1 MSKRGPY
8 AKGMERRDEILRAAV
23 DVISRDG
30 YRGASLSQIGRSIG
44 IDSAHIIY
52 YFSSREVLLQE
63 VLRIWDEGNV
73 ANLEADADIFAW
85 LVEGARRNTQT
96 PGLVQ
101 LYTAFAAEAAD
112 PTHPAHDFFRARFTA
127 LQGYIA
133 DEIRARQA
141 EGRVAPNLDADH
153 AAMML
158 IAQSDGLQ
166 VRWLVDRSIDM
177 AAALATEIDLL
188 LGTGDRPDA

>member
-8 AKGMERRDEILRAAV
+8 VKGLERRDEILRAAV
-23 DVISRDG
+23 EVISRDG

-63 VLRIWDEGNV
+63 VLRLWDEGNV
-73 ANLEADADIFAW
+73 SNLAPGTDIFAW
-85 LVEGARRNTQT
+85 LVEGARRNTKT

-112 PTHPAHDFFRARFTA
+112 PIHPAHDFFRARFDV

-133 DEIRARQA
+133 DEIRKRQA
-141 EGRVAPNLDADH
+141 AGDVTRALDADH

-177 AAALATEIDLL
+177 AAALAAEIDLL
-188 LGTGDRPDA
+188 LGTGDRVQ

>member
-1 MSKRGPY
+1 MKRRGPY
-8 AKGMERRDEILRAAV
+8 AKGQERRDEILRAAV
-23 DVISRDG
+23 EVISREG

-63 VLRIWDEGNV
+63 VLRMWDEGN
-73 ANLEADADIFAW
+73 AAELTADTDVFAW
-85 LVEGARRNTQT
+85 LVDGARRNTRT

-101 LYTAFAAEAAD
+101 LYTAFAAEAVDAS
-112 PTHPAHDFFRARFTA
+112 HPAHEFFRARFA
-127 LQGYIA
+127 VLQSYIA
-133 DEIRARQA
+133 DEIRKRQA
-141 EGRVAPNLDADH
+141 AGSVTPTLDADH

-177 AAALATEIDLL
+177 AAALETEIDLL
-188 LGTGDRPDA
+188 LGNGEGRK

>member
-1 MSKRGPY
+1 MKKRGPY
-8 AKGMERRDEILRAAV
+8 AKGQERRNEILRAAV
-23 DVISRDG
+23 EVISREG

-52 YFSSREVLLQE
+52 YFSSREMLLQE
-63 VLRIWDEGNV
+63 VLRMWDEDNAAQLTTGEDV
-73 ANLEADADIFAW
+73 FAG
-85 LVEGARRNTQT
+85 LVEGARRNTNS

-101 LYTAFAAEAAD
+101 LYTAFAAEAVDAS
-112 PTHPAHDFFRARFTA
+112 HPAHEFFQARFA
-127 LQGYIA
+127 VLQSYIA
-133 DEIRARQA
+133 DEIRRRQA
-141 EGRVAPNLDADH
+141 AGVVAAALDADH

-177 AAALATEIDLL
+177 AAALETEIELL
-188 LGTGDRPDA
+188 LGNGEGRK

>member
-8 AKGMERRDEILRAAV
+8 AKGQERRDEILRAAV
-23 DVISRDG
+23 EVISRDG
-30 YRGASLSQIGRSIG
+30 YRGASLGQIGRSIG

-63 VLRIWDEGNV
+63 VLRIWDEGNAV
-73 ANLEADADIFAW
+73 QPAAGADIFAW
-85 LVEGARRNTQT
+85 MVEAARRNTST

-112 PTHPAHDFFRARFTA
+112 PSHPSHDFFRTRFTT

-133 DEIRARQA
+133 DEIRKRQSGGSVPPA
-141 EGRVAPNLDADH
+141 LDADH

-177 AAALATEIDLL
+177 AAALATEINLL
-188 LGTGDRPDA
+188 LGTGDGR

>member
-1 MSKRGPY
+1 MSRRGPY
-8 AKGMERRDEILRAAV
+8 AKGQERRDEILRAAV
-23 DVISRDG
+23 EVISRDG

-52 YFSSREVLLQE
+52 YFASREALLQE
-63 VLRIWDEGNV
+63 VLRMWDEGN
-73 ANLEADADIFAW
+73 AAQPAADADIFAW
-85 LVEGARRNTQT
+85 MVEAARCNTNT

-112 PTHPAHDFFRARFTA
+112 PAHPAHDFFRSRFTA

-133 DEIRARQA
+133 DEIRNRQA
-141 EGRVAPNLDADH
+141 AGSVAQSLDADH

-177 AAALATEIDLL
+177 ASALATEIDLL
-188 LGTGDRPDA
+188 LGTGDGLR

>member
-1 MSKRGPY
+1 MKRRGPY
-8 AKGMERRDEILRAAV
+8 AKGQERRDEILRAAV
-23 DVISRDG
+23 EVISRDG

-44 IDSAHIIY
+44 IDGAHIIY

-63 VLRIWDEGNV
+63 VLRMWDEGNV
-73 ANLEADADIFAW
+73 ASLTADKDIFAS
-85 LVEGARRNTQT
+85 LVETARRNTTT

-112 PTHPAHDFFRARFTA
+112 PSHPAHDFFGARFTA

-133 DEIRARQA
+133 DEIRKRQA
-141 EGRVAPNLDADH
+141 AGTVTPTLHADH

-188 LGTGDRPDA
+188 LGNADGRR

>member
-1 MSKRGPY
+1 MKRRGPY
-8 AKGMERRDEILRAAV
+8 AKGQERRDEILRAAV
-23 DVISRDG
+23 EVINREG

-63 VLRIWDEGNV
+63 VLRMWDEGN
-73 ANLEADADIFAW
+73 AAELTADTDVFAW
-85 LVEGARRNTQT
+85 LVDGARRNTRT

-101 LYTAFAAEAAD
+101 LYTAFAAEAVDAS
-112 PTHPAHDFFRARFTA
+112 HPAHEFFRARFTV
-127 LQGYIA
+127 LQSYIA
-133 DEIRARQA
+133 DEIRKRQA
-141 EGRVAPNLDADH
+141 AGSVTPTLDADH

-177 AAALATEIDLL
+177 AAALKTEIDLL
-188 LGTGDRPDA
+188 LGNGEGRK

>member
-8 AKGMERRDEILRAAV
+8 AKGQEKRDEILRAAV
-23 DVISRDG
+23 EIISRDG

-63 VLRIWDEGNV
+63 VLRIWDEGN
-73 ANLEADADIFAW
+73 AAHTAADADIFAW
-85 LVEGARRNTQT
+85 MVEAARRNTNT

-112 PTHPAHDFFRARFTA
+112 PAHPAHDFFRARFTA

-133 DEIRARQA
+133 DAIRKRQA
-141 EGRVAPNLDADH
+141 AGNVAPALDADH

-158 IAQSDGLQ
+158 IAQADGLQ

-188 LGTGDRPDA
+188 LGNGGGRK

>member
-8 AKGMERRDEILRAAV
+8 AKGQERRDEILRAAV
-23 DVISRDG
+23 EVISREG

-63 VLRIWDEGNV
+63 VLRNWDDDNAAQTAGGK
-73 ANLEADADIFAW
+73 DIFEWMVAS
-85 LVEGARRNTQT
+85 ARRNTKT

-112 PTHPAHDFFRARFTA
+112 PGHPAHDFFRARFTT

-133 DEIRARQA
+133 DEIRRRQKA
-141 EGRVAPNLDADH
+141 GSVAPELDADH

-177 AAALATEIDLL
+177 AASLATEIDLL
-188 LGTGDRPDA
+188 LGNGGGH

>member
-1 MSKRGPY
+1 MKRRGPY
-8 AKGMERRDEILRAAV
+8 AKGQERRDEILRAAV
-23 DVISRDG
+23 EVISREG
-30 YRGASLSQIGRSIG
+30 YRGASLSQIGRNIG

-63 VLRIWDEGNV
+63 VLRMWDEGN
-73 ANLEADADIFAW
+73 AAELTADTDVFAW
-85 LVEGARRNTQT
+85 LVDGARRNTRT

-101 LYTAFAAEAAD
+101 LYTAFAAEAVDAS
-112 PTHPAHDFFRARFTA
+112 HPAHEFFRARFA
-127 LQGYIA
+127 VLQSYIA
-133 DEIRARQA
+133 DEIRKRQA
-141 EGRVAPNLDADH
+141 AGSVTPTLDADH

-177 AAALATEIDLL
+177 AAALETEIDLL
-188 LGTGDRPDA
+188 LGNGEGRK

>member
-1 MSKRGPY
+1 MKRRGPY
-8 AKGMERRDEILRAAV
+8 AKGQERRDEILRAAV
-23 DVISRDG
+23 EVISREG

-63 VLRIWDEGNV
+63 VLRMWDEGN
-73 ANLEADADIFAW
+73 AAELTADTDVFAW
-85 LVEGARRNTQT
+85 LVDGARRNTRT

-101 LYTAFAAEAAD
+101 LYTAFAAEAVDAS
-112 PTHPAHDFFRARFTA
+112 HPAHEFFRARFA
-127 LQGYIA
+127 VLQAYIA
-133 DEIRARQA
+133 DEIRKRQA
-141 EGRVAPNLDADH
+141 AGSVTPTLDADH

-177 AAALATEIDLL
+177 AAALETEIDLL
-188 LGTGDRPDA
+188 LGNGEGRK

>member
-8 AKGMERRDEILRAAV
+8 AKGQERRDEILRAAV
-23 DVISRDG
+23 EVISRDG
-30 YRGASLSQIGRSIG
+30 YRGASLGQIGRSIG

-63 VLRIWDEGNV
+63 VLRIWDEGNAV
-73 ANLEADADIFAW
+73 QPASGADIFAW
-85 LVEGARRNTQT
+85 MVEAARRNTAT

-112 PTHPAHDFFRARFTA
+112 PAHPSHDFFRTRFTT

-133 DEIRARQA
+133 DEIRKRQS
-141 EGRVAPNLDADH
+141 EGRVAPALDADH

-188 LGTGDRPDA
+188 LGTGSGR

>member
-1 MSKRGPY
+1 
-8 AKGMERRDEILRAAV
+8 MERRDEILRAAV

-112 PTHPAHDFFRARFTA
+112 PAHPAHDFFRARFTA

-141 EGRVAPNLDADH
+141 EGRVTPKLDADH

>member
-8 AKGMERRDEILRAAV
+8 AKGQERRDDILRAAV
-23 DVISRDG
+23 EVISRDG

-52 YFSSREVLLQE
+52 YFSSREALLQE
-63 VLRIWDEGNV
+63 VLRIWDEGN
-73 ANLEADADIFAW
+73 AAQAAGADIFTW
-85 LVEGARRNTQT
+85 MVEAARRNTKT

-112 PTHPAHDFFRARFTA
+112 PAHPAHDFFRARFTA

-133 DEIRARQA
+133 DEIRKRQA
-141 EGRVAPNLDADH
+141 AGVVARALDADH

-177 AAALATEIDLL
+177 AAALATEINLL
-188 LGTGDRPDA
+188 LGNGDGPR

>member
-8 AKGMERRDEILRAAV
+8 AKGQERRDEILRAAAE
-23 DVISRDG
+23 VISREG

-63 VLRIWDEGNV
+63 VLRIWDQGNV
-73 ANLEADADIFAW
+73 IDVAADTDIFAW
-85 LVEGARRNTQT
+85 LIEAARRNTQT

-112 PTHPAHDFFRARFTA
+112 PAHPAHHFFVSRFTT
-127 LQGYIA
+127 LQGYSA
-133 DEIRARQA
+133 DAIRKRQA
-141 EGRVAPNLDADH
+141 AGSVRPTLDADH

-177 AAALATEIDLL
+177 AAALAIEIDLL
-188 LGTGDRPDA
+188 LGIGEPPR

>member
-1 MSKRGPY
+1 MKRRGHY
-8 AKGMERRDEILRAAV
+8 AKGQERRDEILRAAV
-23 DVISRDG
+23 EVISRDG

-63 VLRIWDEGNV
+63 VLRMWDEGNV
-73 ANLEADADIFAW
+73 AHLTADKDIFAS
-85 LVEGARRNTQT
+85 LVDTARRNTNT

-112 PTHPAHDFFRARFTA
+112 PAHPAHDFFRARFTA

-133 DEIRARQA
+133 DEIRKRQA
-141 EGRVAPNLDADH
+141 AGSVAPTLDADH

-177 AAALATEIDLL
+177 GAALATEIDLL
-188 LGTGDRPDA
+188 LGNG

>member
-8 AKGMERRDEILRAAV
+8 AKGQERRDEILRAAV
-23 DVISRDG
+23 EVISRDG
-30 YRGASLSQIGRSIG
+30 YRGASLGQIGRSIG
-44 IDSAHIIY
+44 IESAHIIY
-52 YFSSREVLLQE
+52 YFSSREALLQE
-63 VLRIWDEGNV
+63 VLRVWDEGNV
-73 ANLEADADIFAW
+73 ANLTPGTDIFTW
-85 LVEGARRNTQT
+85 LVQGARRNTKT

-101 LYTAFAAEAAD
+101 LYTAFAAEAVE
-112 PTHPAHDFFRARFTA
+112 PSHPAHEFFRARFTA
-127 LQGYIA
+127 LQAYIA
-133 DEIRARQA
+133 DEIRTRQA
-141 EGRVAPNLDADH
+141 AGTVTPALDADH

-188 LGTGDRPDA
+188 LGIENRPR

>member
-8 AKGMERRDEILRAAV
+8 AKGQERRDDILRAAV
-23 DVISRDG
+23 EVISRDG

-63 VLRIWDEGNV
+63 VLRMWDEGN
-73 ANLEADADIFAW
+73 AAELTADTDVFAW
-85 LVEGARRNTQT
+85 LVDGARRNTRT

-101 LYTAFAAEAAD
+101 LYTAFAAEAVDAS
-112 PTHPAHDFFRARFTA
+112 HPAHEFFRARFA
-127 LQGYIA
+127 VLQSYIA
-133 DEIRARQA
+133 DEIRKRQA
-141 EGRVAPNLDADH
+141 AGSVTPTLDADH

-177 AAALATEIDLL
+177 AAALETEIDLL
-188 LGTGDRPDA
+188 LGNGEGRK

>member
-1 MSKRGPY
+1 MSRRGPY
-8 AKGMERRDEILRAAV
+8 SKGQERRGEILRAAV
-23 DVISRDG
+23 EVISRDG
-30 YRGASLSQIGRSIG
+30 YRGASLGQIGRSIG

-63 VLRIWDEGNV
+63 VLRIWDEGN
-73 ANLEADADIFAW
+73 AAQPTADADIFTW
-85 LVEGARRNTQT
+85 MVEAARRNTET
-96 PGLVQ
+96 PGLIQ

-112 PTHPAHDFFRARFTA
+112 PSHPAHDFFRARFTA

-133 DEIRARQA
+133 DEIRKRQA
-141 EGRVAPNLDADH
+141 EGKVASALDADH

-177 AAALATEIDLL
+177 AAALATEIGLL
-188 LGTGDRPDA
+188 LGKGDGRP

>member
-8 AKGMERRDEILRAAV
+8 AKGQERRDEILRAAV
-23 DVISRDG
+23 EVISRDG
-30 YRGASLSQIGRSIG
+30 YRGASLGQIGRSIG
-44 IDSAHIIY
+44 IESAHIIY

-63 VLRIWDEGNV
+63 VLRTWDEGNAV
-73 ANLEADADIFAW
+73 EPAPGADIFAW
-85 LVEGARRNTQT
+85 MVEAARRNTAT

-112 PTHPAHDFFRARFTA
+112 PAHPAHDFFRARFAT

-133 DEIRARQA
+133 DEIRKRQS
-141 EGRVAPNLDADH
+141 GGSVAPSLDADH

-188 LGTGDRPDA
+188 LGTGGAQ

>member
-8 AKGMERRDEILRAAV
+8 AKGQERRDEILRAAV
-23 DVISRDG
+23 EVISRDG
-30 YRGASLSQIGRSIG
+30 YRGASLSQIGRAVG
-44 IDSAHIIY
+44 IDSAHILY
-52 YFSSREVLLQE
+52 YFSSRESLLQE
-63 VLRIWDEGNV
+63 VLRMWDEGNV
-73 ANLEADADIFAW
+73 AHMPPGMDIFAW
-85 LVEGARRNTQT
+85 LVEAARRNTQT

-112 PTHPAHDFFRARFTA
+112 PAHPAHDFFSARFLA

-133 DEIRARQA
+133 DEIRRRQEA
-141 EGRVAPNLDADH
+141 GTVAPALDADH

-188 LGTGDRPDA
+188 LGGAPR

>member
-1 MSKRGPY
+1 MRKRGPY
-8 AKGMERRDEILRAAV
+8 AKGQERRDEILRAAV
-23 DVISRDG
+23 EVISRDG

-52 YFSSREVLLQE
+52 YFSSREALLQE
-63 VLRIWDEGNV
+63 VLRIWDEGNAV
-73 ANLEADADIFAW
+73 QPSDDADIFAW
-85 LVEGARRNTQT
+85 MVEAARRNTET

-112 PTHPAHDFFRARFTA
+112 PAHPAHDFFRARFTA

-133 DEIRARQA
+133 DEIRKRQA
-141 EGRVAPNLDADH
+141 AGHVAPTLDADH

-188 LGTGDRPDA
+188 LGTAGGRP

>member
-1 MSKRGPY
+1 MKRRGPY
-8 AKGMERRDEILRAAV
+8 AKGQERRDEILHAAV
-23 DVISRDG
+23 EVISRDG

-44 IDSAHIIY
+44 IDGAHIIY
-52 YFSSREVLLQE
+52 YFSSREALLQE
-63 VLRIWDEGNV
+63 VLRIWDEGNAV
-73 ANLEADADIFAW
+73 QPAVDADIFAW
-85 LVEGARRNTQT
+85 MVEAARRNTTT

-112 PTHPAHDFFRARFTA
+112 PAHPAHDFFRARFTA
-127 LQGYIA
+127 LQGHIGN
-133 DEIRARQA
+133 EIRRRQA
-141 EGRVAPNLDADH
+141 AGTVTPTLDADH

-188 LGTGDRPDA
+188 LGNADGRR

>member
-8 AKGMERRDEILRAAV
+8 AKGQERRDDILRAAV
-23 DVISRDG
+23 EVISRDG

-73 ANLEADADIFAW
+73 ANLAADTDIFAW
-85 LVEGARRNTQT
+85 LVEVARRNTRT

-101 LYTAFAAEAAD
+101 LYTAFAAEAVE
-112 PTHPAHDFFRARFTA
+112 PSHPAHDFFRARFTA

-133 DEIRARQA
+133 DEIRTRQA
-141 EGRVAPNLDADH
+141 AGTVAPTIDADH

-166 VRWLVDRSIDM
+166 VRWLIDRSTDM

-188 LGTGDRPDA
+188 LGTGDKAR

>member
-1 MSKRGPY
+1 MKRRGPY
-8 AKGMERRDEILRAAV
+8 AKGQERRDEILRAAV
-23 DVISRDG
+23 DVISREG

-52 YFSSREVLLQE
+52 YFSSREMLLQE
-63 VLRIWDEGNV
+63 VLRMWDEDNV
-73 ANLEADADIFAW
+73 AELTADKDVFAW
-85 LVEGARRNTQT
+85 LVDGARRNTRT

-101 LYTAFAAEAAD
+101 LYTAFAAEAVDAS
-112 PTHPAHDFFRARFTA
+112 HPAHEFFRARFA
-127 LQGYIA
+127 VLQSYIA
-133 DEIRARQA
+133 DEIRKRQEA
-141 EGRVAPNLDADH
+141 GSVAVALDADH

-177 AAALATEIDLL
+177 AAALETEIDLL
-188 LGTGDRPDA
+188 LGHGERRR

>member
-8 AKGMERRDEILRAAV
+8 AKGQERRDEILRAAV
-23 DVISRDG
+23 EVISREG

-63 VLRIWDEGNV
+63 VLRRWDEGNV
-73 ANLEADADIFAW
+73 ANLDPETDILAW
-85 LVEGARRNTQT
+85 LVEGAKRNTGT

-101 LYTAFAAEAAD
+101 LYTAFAAEAAE
-112 PTHPAHDFFRARFTA
+112 PTHPAHDFFRARFEA

-133 DEIRARQA
+133 DDIRSRQA
-141 EGRVAPNLDADH
+141 AGSVTPALDADH

-177 AAALATEIDLL
+177 AATLATEIDLL
-188 LGTGDRPDA
+188 LGTGGKPR

>member
-1 MSKRGPY
+1 MSRRGPY
-8 AKGMERRDEILRAAV
+8 SKGQERRGEILRAAV
-23 DVISRDG
+23 EVISRDG
-30 YRGASLSQIGRSIG
+30 YRGASLGQIGRSIG

-63 VLRIWDEGNV
+63 VLRIWDEGN
-73 ANLEADADIFAW
+73 AAQPTADADIFTW
-85 LVEGARRNTQT
+85 MVEAARRNTET

-112 PTHPAHDFFRARFTA
+112 PSHPAHDFFRARFTA

-133 DEIRARQA
+133 DEIRKRQA
-141 EGRVAPNLDADH
+141 EGKVASALDADH

-177 AAALATEIDLL
+177 AAALATEIGLL
-188 LGTGDRPDA
+188 LGKGDGRP

>member
-8 AKGMERRDEILRAAV
+8 AKGQERRDEILRAAA
-23 DVISRDG
+23 DVISREG
-30 YRGASLSQIGRSIG
+30 YRGASLGQIGRSIG

-63 VLRIWDEGNV
+63 VLRTWDEGNAV
-73 ANLEADADIFAW
+73 SPAPDADIFTW
-85 LVEGARRNTQT
+85 MVEAARRNTKT

-112 PTHPAHDFFRARFTA
+112 PAHPAHNFFRARFTA

-133 DEIRARQA
+133 DEIRKRQA
-141 EGRVAPNLDADH
+141 AGRVTPTLDADH

-177 AAALATEIDLL
+177 AAALAIEIDLL
-188 LGTGDRPDA
+188 LGKEGTKR